1 MQTHIDKRYEEGLQL
16 LKEQILKMGGIVEEM
31 ILFATKGLFERDSKK
46 IQEVI
51 QKDEKVNAMEIDIDD
66 RCLELLALHQPAAS
80 DLRFITIGLKISK
93 DLERMGDLAV
103 NIAENAVEINKEALL
118 KPYIDLP
125 AMAGKVQKMVQD
137 VLDAFVQRDP
147 QRAKKICEMDDE
159 IDDYK
164 TKIFEELVG
173 MMQKDSAAVSR
184 GIRLVAV
191 SKHLERI
198 ADHATNIAEEVIFMM
213 QGKDIRHGGFNIRR
227 G

>member
-16 LKEQILKMGGIVEEM
+16 LKEQILKMGGAVEEM
-31 ILFATKGLFERDSKK
+31 ILFSTKGLFERDSKK

-51 QKDEKVNAMEIDIDD
+51 QKDERVNAMEIAVDD
-66 RCLELLALHQPAAS
+66 RCLELLALHQPAAG
-80 DLRFITIGLKISK
+80 DLRFITIGLKLSK

-103 NIAENAVEINKEALL
+103 NIAESAVEINKEPLL
-118 KPYIDLP
+118 KAYVDLP
-125 AMAGKVQKMVQD
+125 AMAEKVQKMVQD

-147 QRAKKICEMDDE
+147 LRAKKICEMDDE

-164 TKIFEELVG
+164 TKIFDELLG
-173 MMQKDSAAVSR
+173 LMQKDSAAVSR
-184 GIRLVAV
+184 GVRLIAV

-213 QGKDIRHGGFNIRR
+213 QGKDIRHGRSQI
-227 G
+227 

>member
-16 LKEQILKMGGIVEEM
+16 LKEQILKMGGGVEEM
-31 ILFATKGLFERDSKK
+31 ILFSTKGLFERDSKK

-51 QKDEKVNAMEIDIDD
+51 QKDERVNEMEIAIDD
-66 RCLELLALHQPAAS
+66 RCLELLALHQPAAG

-103 NIAENAVEINKEALL
+103 NIAESAVEINKEPLL
-118 KPYIDLP
+118 KPYADLP

-137 VLDAFVQRDP
+137 VLDAFVRRDP
-147 QRAKKICEMDDE
+147 QGAKKICEMDDE

-164 TKIFEELVG
+164 TRIFEELLQL
-173 MMQKDSAAVSR
+173 MQKDSTTVSR
-184 GIRLVAV
+184 GVHLIAVA
-191 SKHLERI
+191 KHLERI

-213 QGKDIRHGGFNIRR
+213 QGKDIRHGRN
-227 G
+227 